1 MRGTGGGRG
10 RCVVRVRC
18 IIEGDMR
25 SAFRL
30 LWFVRRKV
38 CKCGWCNVN
47 SHENVWLSPGCNSS
61 VPVVRSSSRVPS
73 AKGTVQ
79 APGVGGG
86 GGAVGHRRFFP
97 SSRLQR
103 YIRRPL
109 QRGVWIF
116 RPKVRIWG
124 CVAWAQGGVSWGL
137 VAYVPV
143 DAYNGCLPSRR
154 ARHSYGRPS
163 VTMR

>member
-1 MRGTGGGRG
+1 
-10 RCVVRVRC
+10 
-18 IIEGDMR
+18 MR

-86 GGAVGHRRFFP
+86 GGVPLGTGG
-97 SSRLQR
+97 SSPAPACKD
-103 YIRRPL
+103 I
-109 QRGVWIF
+109 
-116 RPKVRIWG
+116 
-124 CVAWAQGGVSWGL
+124 
-137 VAYVPV
+137 
-143 DAYNGCLPSRR
+143 
-154 ARHSYGRPS
+154 
-163 VTMR
+163 